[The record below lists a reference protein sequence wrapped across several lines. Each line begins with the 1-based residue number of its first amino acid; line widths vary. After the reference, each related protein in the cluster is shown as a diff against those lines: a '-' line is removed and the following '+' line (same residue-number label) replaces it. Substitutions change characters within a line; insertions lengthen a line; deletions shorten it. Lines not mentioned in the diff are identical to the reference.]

1 MEDSPIYED
10 YGAEFDEAV
19 GVSDSEVPCEFI
31 TGSAGCGK
39 TYMMRDRIATDP
51 EFGILAATTGI
62 AAVNLGTTTVNAT
75 LRYFDTASLRDSF
88 LRGQLTTILHHL
100 ALEYQNLII
109 DEISMM
115 DGQQLDYIYE
125 ATRQANGFK
134 DVTRPMGIICVGD
147 FAQLPPV
154 KAKWAFDADC
164 WPRFDSNTTRLTKMW
179 RQDQPEFLMALNA
192 ARRGDGPEAARMLT
206 EAGVEWQTQLEMEFD
221 GTTIV
226 PKNDAV
232 DRYNWEALNKVKG
245 NKITVRASRWGRQRG
260 DWKLVGDTS
269 DFKIGAY
276 VMLLANRM
284 EDGELIYANGDCGH
298 VRGFEHNRFQVEL
311 IRNKEIVDVE
321 PIVRSNEYKE
331 KPDGW
336 YGDESKSAMQYP
348 DYFPKP
354 HRNAKR
360 RYVEGQLKYFP
371 LRLAWAS
378 TVHRSQGLSLDRI
391 QFDFRGHFAG
401 AAAMTYVSLSRCRT
415 LEGLRLVGM
424 KEIFERRVKC
434 DPRVA
439 RWL

>member
-164 WPRFDSNTTRLTKMW
+164 WPRFDSQHYPAHQDVAAGPAGISDGAECCAPWRW
-179 RQDQPEFLMALNA
+179 PGGRQDADRGRGGMADA
-192 ARRGDGPEAARMLT
+192 VGDGVRRNYYCPKERRRRQVQL
-206 EAGVEWQTQLEMEFD
+206 GSVEQGEGERRLRCAQ
-221 GTTIV
+221 
-226 PKNDAV
+226 A
-232 DRYNWEALNKVKG
+232 
-245 NKITVRASRWGRQRG
+245 RWGKQRG
-260 DWKLVGDTS
+260 DWKLVGDSS

-276 VMLLANRM
+276 VMLLANRHGRM
-284 EDGELIYANGDCGH
+284 ANLMYANGDCGH
-298 VRGFEHNRFQVEL
+298 VRGFEHNAFQVEL
-311 IRNKEIVDVE
+311 VRNGEIVEVE
-321 PIVRSNEYKE
+321 PIVRSMNIKQ

-336 YGDESKSAMQYP
+336 YGDESKTAMMYP

-360 RYVEGQLKYFP
+360 KYVEGQVEVLP
-371 LRLAWAS
+371 TPPRLGID
-378 TVHRSQGLSLDRI
+378 VSQSSRGSELDRI
-391 QFDFRGHFAG
+391 QLDFRNA
-401 AAAMTYVSLSRCRT
+401 L
-415 LEGLRLVGM
+415 L
-424 KEIFERRVKC
+424 
-434 DPRVA
+434 RVA
-439 RWL
+439 VDGLCRV